1 MEFHVL
7 TLRYCAALG
16 VIDDAPFLALARDHE
31 VLGLREHFFTVHDVP
46 HLLCVVSCRPRS
58 FTEPPHQ
65 ATVPASPSI
74 AVPAVVPPA
83 VPSPVSA
90 TSDSPVPLAD
100 LPPEERRLYE
110 HIRRWRFET
119 AHRDGVPPYVILTN
133 RNLADL
139 VRERPTSLAALRRVR
154 GIGQAKAERH
164 GAALLALLRGEALAG
179 DATRPRAGDEPD
191 PTPSTSHADTHE
203 PAAEPDR

>member
-1 MEFHVL
+1 M
-7 TLRYCAALG
+7 
-16 VIDDAPFLALARDHE
+16 
-31 VLGLREHFFTVHDVP
+31 LGLREHFFTVHDVP

-58 FTEPPHQ
+58 FTEPVLHE
-65 ATVPASPSI
+65 TTTPAGPTLAAS
-74 AVPAVVPPA
+74 AVVPSPA
-83 VPSPVSA
+83 AA
-90 TSDSPVPLAD
+90 TPDAPAQLAD

-179 DATRPRAGDEPD
+179 DATRPRPGDEPD
-191 PTPSTSHADTHE
+191 LTTGTLHADTHE
-203 PAAEPDR
+203 PAAEPNQ